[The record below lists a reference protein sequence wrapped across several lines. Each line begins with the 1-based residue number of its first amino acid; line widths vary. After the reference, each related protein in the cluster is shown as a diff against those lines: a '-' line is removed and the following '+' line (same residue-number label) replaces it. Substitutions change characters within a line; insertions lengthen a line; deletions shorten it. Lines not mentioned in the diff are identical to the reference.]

1 MSKISSRQLV
11 TSASTPQP
19 VGTSGSAGSGD
30 ALAFANHVHA
40 HGTQGSN
47 DTAHP
52 AANPSFSGFLWKN
65 DVYALCAIRQACRY
79 ATTGSNITLT
89 GGAPQTLDGQTL
101 AGGDRILVKDQ
112 TNPAEN
118 GIYTITTLG
127 TVNNGTWTRAT
138 DAASAQQLVPGTI
151 IAVLLGALNAGSVW
165 AITTPTTGNTIT
177 PGTTSISFTQIG
189 GQLASA
195 TPSAVAA
202 AGSPGTSKQLAHADH
217 AHAHGTQT
225 DGTMHAAV
233 VQNGANGFM
242 TGAQA
247 QQLYT
252 LQPGVSCSLGYVN
265 AQNLFSTPTT
275 LTWSSSLS
283 VDALGCNDYRCVL
296 AGNTAVTFTRC
307 IDGYAGTFY
316 VKQNSTGNYT
326 ASFAATAYPSGSVA
340 VIKDTSLSDLNPN
353 PAANSITMYAYNCVA
368 LGGTLY
374 VHVAKSYLA

>member
-1 MSKISSRQLV
+1 MPKIPARQLV
-11 TSASTPQP
+11 TSTSTPQP
-19 VGTSGSAGSGD
+19 VTTTGSAGSGD
-30 ALAFANHVHA
+30 AVALANHA
-40 HGTQGSN
+40 HPHGAQTNN
-47 DTAHP
+47 DTYHTIAN
-52 AANPSFSGFLWKN
+52 AAFSGFLSKN
-65 DVYALCAIRQACRY
+65 DIYALCAVRQACRY
-79 ATTGSNITLT
+79 ATVGSNITLA
-89 GGAPQTLDGQTL
+89 GGAPSTLDGQGLT
-101 AGGDRILVKDQ
+101 GGDRILVKDQ

-118 GIYTITTLG
+118 GIYTVSTPG
-127 TVNNGTWTRAT
+127 TGSNGTWARAT
-138 DAASAQQLVPGTI
+138 DGASTQQFVPGTI
-151 IAVLLGALNAGSVW
+151 IAVLLGAINAGTLW
-165 AITTPTTGNTIT
+165 AITTPTTGNTLT
-177 PGTTSISFTQIG
+177 PGTTSISFTQVA
-189 GQLASA
+189 GQLSSA

-202 AGSPGTSKQLAHADH
+202 AGSTGTSKQYAHADH

-233 VQNGANGFM
+233 VQNGASGFM

-252 LQPGVSCSLGYVN
+252 MQPGVSCSLGYVN
-265 AQNLFSTPTT
+265 AQNLFSSPTT

-316 VKQNSTGNYT
+316 VKQNGTGNYT
-326 ASFAATAYPSGSVA
+326 VSFAATAYPSGSVT
-340 VIKDTSLSDLNPN
+340 VVKDTSLSDLNPN